1 MTGIKELL
9 QKIPKSELHVHL
21 RGAMPV
27 RVFTDLLNKYR
38 IEELLEEAP
47 ERYTV
52 LFKECENIRPFLS
65 SRPWSV
71 DEVSDLFRYETF
83 DQFLATYCFTGHFFR
98 DASDLRRL
106 IAGVLR
112 SLRSQNIV
120 YAEIM
125 ISVIE
130 YMWHGIS
137 LADIKTCLEETAES
151 EGIRVQW
158 IVDLVRDIGSEPALA
173 LLKEIVELDC
183 TSIVGIT
190 LGGSEHLF
198 PPDQFSEVYSTAHTH
213 GLRLTVHAGEALG
226 PESVWDAL
234 KILGVERIGHG
245 VRAIED
251 ESLVRY
257 LAKNR
262 IPLEVC
268 PTSNVR
274 TGIFPSYEA
283 HPVKALFEAG
293 VPVTINSDDP
303 TFFGITLA
311 DEYAHVHA
319 LGVQDEGIFEM
330 VRNGFRYAF
339 IPEKEKE
346 RYLRRLEE
354 EWQKLHA
361 QIWHLG

>member
-1 MTGIKELL
+1 MTGIRELL
-9 QKIPKSELHVHL
+9 PKIPKSELHVHL
-21 RGAMPV
+21 RGAMPI
-27 RVFTDLLNKYR
+27 RVFTDLLNKYPV
-38 IEELLEEAP
+38 EEILEEAP
-47 ERYTV
+47 ERFRV
-52 LFKECENIRPFLS
+52 LFRECENIRPFLS
-65 SRPWSV
+65 SRHWSV
-71 DEVSDLFRYETF
+71 DEVADLFRYETF

-98 DASDLRRL
+98 NASDLRRL
-106 IAGVLR
+106 ITGVLR

-130 YMWHGIS
+130 YLWHGIP
-137 LADIKTCLEETAES
+137 LADIKTCLEETEES
-151 EGIRVQW
+151 EGIQVRW
-158 IVDLVRDIGSEPALA
+158 IVDLVRDIGSEEALA
-173 LLKEIVELDC
+173 LLKEIIELQC

-198 PPDQFSEVYSTAHTH
+198 PPDQFSDVYSMARGH

-234 KILGVERIGHG
+234 KILGAERIGHG

-251 ESLVRY
+251 ESLVQY
-257 LAKNR
+257 LAKSK

-268 PTSNVR
+268 PTSNIR
-274 TGIFPSYEA
+274 TGVFPSYEA
-283 HPVKALFEAG
+283 HSVKALFEAG

-303 TFFGITLA
+303 TFFGTTLA

-319 LGVQDEGIFEM
+319 LGVEDEGIFEM
-330 VRNGFRYAF
+330 IRNGFRYAF

-346 RYLRRLEE
+346 RYQRRLDE
-354 EWQKLHA
+354 EWQKLYAH
-361 QIWHLG
+361 I